1 MVFGLDAW
9 FHNFTQ
15 FTPQA
20 LSPEVLADVPAPYKE
35 IAIYG
40 SFKGAEAA
48 SVMGGLIVHPI
59 YRWYLT
65 KRLKPEETTPNSHKI
80 IRSTCRKLQGRF
92 LLASFVV
99 GPSLALLWSTTL
111 SESELANHCYAI
123 RRRREELTIDR
134 CTVACGLIGWYWKR
148 FQGAVD
154 GINIGI
160 TYALFNNK
168 VLAKY
173 TSPMM
178 KDKILDADQYATVE
192 EAMKHKSR
200 LDGFLAKKKEGQIV

>member
-1 MVFGLDAW
+1 VFGLDGW
-9 FHNFTQ
+9 FHNFSQ

-20 LSPEVLADVPAPYKE
+20 LNAEVLADVPAPYKE

-40 SFKGAEAA
+40 TFKSIEAG
-48 SVMGGLIVHPI
+48 SVLGGLIVHPI

-80 IRSTCRKLQGRF
+80 IRSTCRKVQGRI

-111 SESELANHCYAI
+111 TQSQLANYCYAL
-123 RRRREELTIDR
+123 RRKREELTIDR
-134 CTVACGLIGWYWKR
+134 CSVVGGLIGWYWKR

-154 GINIGI
+154 GINVGL

-168 VLAKY
+168 VLSKY

-178 KDKILDADQYATVE
+178 KDKIAEADQYATVE
-192 EAMKHKSR
+192 DALKYRSR
-200 LDGFLAKKKEGQIV
+200 LDEFLANKEGKSV